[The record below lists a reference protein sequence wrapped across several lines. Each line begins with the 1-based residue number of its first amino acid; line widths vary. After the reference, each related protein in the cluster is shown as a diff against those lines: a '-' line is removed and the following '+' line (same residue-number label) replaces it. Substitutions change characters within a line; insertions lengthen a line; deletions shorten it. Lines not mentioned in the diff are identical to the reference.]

1 MSVVA
6 DKHRIVLVTGP
17 SGAGRGTA
25 LRALEDLGLE
35 VIDNMPLA
43 LVPRLLIG
51 PSINRS
57 LALGVDVRNRDFSVG
72 AVLDTIE
79 KIRASDEFEP
89 VLVFLDARSE
99 VLSRRY
105 SETRRRHP
113 LSPESGAD
121 EGIETEARLLDKLKD
136 RAEVL
141 IDTSD
146 MTPHQLAS
154 EMADLFAADA
164 SRFLAITVM
173 SFSYKRGIPRGAD
186 MVLDC
191 RFLRNPHWD
200 EALRSGT
207 GMDRAVG
214 DYVAADARFPKFRN
228 HVSELLKFLLPA
240 YVDEGKAHFTLAL
253 GCTGGR
259 HRSVFLT
266 ESLSKDL
273 QNDGWIVKIRHR
285 EL

>member
-1 MSVVA
+1 MNKA
-6 DKHRIVLVTGP
+6 KEKHRIVMVTGP
-17 SGAGRGTA
+17 SGAGRTTA
-25 LRALEDLGLE
+25 LRALEDIGFE

-43 LVPRLLIG
+43 LVSGLLSA
-51 PSINRS
+51 PQINRS

-72 AVLDTIE
+72 AVFDTIE
-79 KIRASDEFEP
+79 QIAASEEFEP
-89 VLVFLDARSE
+89 VLVFLDARGD

-113 LSPESGAD
+113 LSPESAAD
-121 EGIETEARLLDKLKD
+121 VGIETEAKLLDRLKS
-136 RAEVL
+136 RAEFL
-141 IDTSD
+141 IDTSE
-146 MTPHQLAS
+146 MTPHQLTA
-154 EMADLFAADA
+154 EIAELF
-164 SRFLAITVM
+164 SPQSGRMLAITVE

-200 EALRSGT
+200 EALRPLT
-207 GMDRAVG
+207 GKDPEVGRYVTEDPRFEEYRDR
-214 DYVAADARFPKFRN
+214 
-228 HVSELLKFLLPA
+228 VSNLLKFLLPA

-266 ESLSKDL
+266 ETLSKDL
-273 QNDGWIVKIRHR
+273 QTDGWIVKLRHR